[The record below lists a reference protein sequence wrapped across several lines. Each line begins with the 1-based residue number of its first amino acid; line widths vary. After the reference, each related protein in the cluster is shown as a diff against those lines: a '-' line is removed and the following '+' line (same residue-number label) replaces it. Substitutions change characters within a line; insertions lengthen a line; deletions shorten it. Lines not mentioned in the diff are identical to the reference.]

1 MNTQPLGPFAGLN
14 NRLPDYALGAT
25 KAHGAYLS
33 AAENVDLDN
42 SGHLRLR
49 RAGALVQALSAPH
62 SLSPDGAYLVRG
74 GILYTI
80 TLPTYSET
88 LVKVLSNDSPV
99 SWVELNGDLYYSNG
113 VDCGRIHSG
122 VHSPMAFTTP
132 DAPTTSEVAGSLFAG
147 AYQVAVSYARYVDG
161 VLVEEGGVSASSN
174 PQVTLG
180 GLRVTLPAPTPYA
193 THANVY
199 VSTVNGSV
207 PLLQAAVL
215 LSLGHVDITMHTL
228 GRESNQRYEDPLPAG
243 KLFLFNGCL
252 CSFDGSNVYEGS
264 PFRPGYYLPAEG
276 RIPFPDT
283 VSNVVPAQNGVYVVA
298 DKTYWLS
305 GPRMTTTEMIQD
317 VLPYGGVPGTAFVV
331 PQKSLYGWFGDKG
344 FVLGGPQGEVQ
355 AVMTETVDVTLPVSG
370 VSAVFEDRGY
380 RRVVSCGYCL
390 NLENLGITTYADYT
404 YTSIAGQYG
413 TKADGIYDLT
423 ASGNV
428 SYTIG
433 LGKQDF
439 GAENLKHMPVV
450 YLGCSSVDPMQ
461 VRIQTPSHDYTYT
474 ARSSAE
480 ELKMQR
486 VDTGRGLRS
495 NWFDLSIIGESD
507 FTLASVSFGPVASQ
521 RRI

>member
-1 MNTQPLGPFAGLN
+1 MTINTQAIGPFAGLN

-25 KAHGAYLS
+25 KEHGAYLS
-33 AAENVDLDN
+33 VAENVDLDN

-49 RAGALVQALSAPH
+49 HAGALVQAMSAPH

-74 GILYTI
+74 GALYAI

-88 LVKVLSNDSPV
+88 LVKVLSNDNPV
-99 SWVELNGDLYYSNG
+99 SWVEVNSDLYYSNG
-113 VDCGRIHSG
+113 TDAGRLSAGTHY
-122 VHSPMAFTTP
+122 PMAMPTP
-132 DAPTTSEVAGSLFAG
+132 SAPTCTVISGALYAGK
-147 AYQVAVSYARYVDG
+147 YQVAVSYLNNVTG
-161 VLVEEGGVSASSN
+161 EEGGVSASSN
-174 PQVTLG
+174 YELAVDG
-180 GLRVTLPAPTPYA
+180 GLRVTLPVATTGA
-193 THANVY
+193 THINVY
-199 VSTVNGSV
+199 VSTVNGSIPMLKATV
-207 PLLQAAVL
+207 ATGTATY
-215 LSLGHVDITMHTL
+215 DITTPAT

-243 KLFLFNGCL
+243 KLFWFNGCL

-298 DKTYWLS
+298 DKTYWLA

-331 PQKSLYGWFGDKG
+331 PQKSLYGWFGAKG
-344 FVLGGPQGEVQ
+344 FVLGSPQGEVQ
-355 AVMTETVDVTLPVSG
+355 AVMTETVNVTPPASG

-390 NLENLGITTYADYT
+390 NLDNLGVTTYTDYA

-413 TKADGIYDLT
+413 TRADGIYDLS
-423 ASGNV
+423 ALGNV
-428 SYTIG
+428 NYTIG

-439 GAENLKHMPVV
+439 GAENLKHMPAV

-461 VRIQTPSHDYTYT
+461 VRIQTPIHDFTYT
-474 ARSSAE
+474 ARAYAE

-486 VDTGRGLRS
+486 VDAGRGLRS